1 MEGIDMNNIDNVEI
15 DITELS
21 DEELDDIVGG
31 QFSLQRGCVI

>member
-1 MEGIDMNNIDNVEI
+1 MNNFDDI

-31 QFSLQRGCVI
+31 QFAIAAHCVI

>member
-1 MEGIDMNNIDNVEI
+1 MNNFDDI

-31 QFSLQRGCVI
+31 QFSVSASCVI

>member
-1 MEGIDMNNIDNVEI
+1 MNNFDEI

-31 QFSLQRGCVI
+31 QFSIAAHCVI